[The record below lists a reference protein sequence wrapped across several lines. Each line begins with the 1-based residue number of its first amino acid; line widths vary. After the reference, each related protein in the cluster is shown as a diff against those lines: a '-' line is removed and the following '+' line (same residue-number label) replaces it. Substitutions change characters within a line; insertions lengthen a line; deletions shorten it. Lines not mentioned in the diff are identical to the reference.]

1 MSVTYHTAD
10 YIFPIS
16 QPPIKDGIVGVDD
29 MGRITAVLDPASVT
43 GTAPASAP
51 KKHEGVLIPGFVNTH
66 CHLELSH
73 LKGKSQTGKTLLP
86 FLVDVVTMRE
96 SPQKEID
103 AAIARWD
110 AYMWEQGIQ
119 AVGDISNKLDTAAV
133 KAKSPIR
140 YYTFVEM
147 FDFLQPERAE
157 AVYAGYRAVYD
168 GQVSGSGNAKSA
180 VPHAPYTVSDPLYE
194 LINATNTG
202 AETVS
207 IHNEETPAEDEL
219 FRRGTGPFFPFFE
232 GFGADIA
239 GFRPTG
245 RGSIHHALERMDPS
259 KRTLFVHNTLTD
271 TEGIRAAHAWG
282 RNGVYWATCPNANLY
297 IENRLP
303 RYDVFL
309 AEGAKVT
316 IGTDSLTSNWQLS
329 VLEEL
334 RTISR
339 FQSYVP
345 FSDLLRWATLNGAEA
360 LQFDD
365 ELGSLEAGKR
375 PGLLALSELSG
386 GKPDDFQIVAGTRV
400 QRVV

>member
-1 MSVTYHTAD
+1 MTYHTAD
-10 YIFPIS
+10 YVFPITS
-16 QPPIKDGIVGVDD
+16 APIKNGVVAVEADGTIA
-29 MGRITAVLDPASVT
+29 AVLDPASPT
-43 GTAPASAP
+43 YSAPASAP
-51 KKHEGVLIPGFVNTH
+51 EKHAGILIPGFINTH

-73 LKGKSQTGKTLLP
+73 LVGKSQTGKTLLP
-86 FLVDVVTMRE
+86 FLVDVVTMRA
-96 SPQKEID
+96 SDPAEIA

-119 AVGDISNKLDTAAV
+119 AVGDISNALDTAAV
-133 KAKSPIR
+133 KDRSPIR

-147 FDFLQPERAE
+147 FDFLQAERAQASYE
-157 AVYAGYRAVYD
+157 GYKAVYD
-168 GQVSGSGNAKSA
+168 GQSTAGGNRKSA
-180 VPHAPYTVSDPLYE
+180 VPHAPYTVSDPLYG

-202 AETVS
+202 GETVS
-207 IHNEETPAEDEL
+207 IHSEETPAEEEL
-219 FRRGTGPFFPFFE
+219 FRDGTGPFHPFFA
-232 GFGADIA
+232 GFGASIA
-239 GFRPTG
+239 DFQPTG
-245 RGSIHHALERMDPS
+245 KSSIHHAISRMDPT

-271 TEGIRAAHAWG
+271 AEGIRAASEWG
-282 RNGVYWATCPNANLY
+282 QNGVYFATCPNANLY

-339 FQSYVP
+339 YQSYVP
-345 FSDLLRWATLNGAEA
+345 FADLLRWATINGAEA

-365 ELGSLEAGKR
+365 ELGSLETGKK
-375 PGLLALSELSG
+375 PGVLVLTDLEGTEPA
-386 GKPDDFQIVAGTRV
+386 DFRIGNATQVRRIV
-400 QRVV
+400 